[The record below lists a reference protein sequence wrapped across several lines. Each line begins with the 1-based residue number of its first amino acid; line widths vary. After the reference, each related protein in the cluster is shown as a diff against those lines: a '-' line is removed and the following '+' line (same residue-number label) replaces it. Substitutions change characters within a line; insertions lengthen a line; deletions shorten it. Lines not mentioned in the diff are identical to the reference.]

1 MTPPRPSHHLPPR
14 RAARATARFALAAM
28 LAACSGGRT
37 WTEAPPRLAD
47 TGLYADAATR
57 TVAVDAIPFEPQYP
71 LWTDG
76 AAKRRW
82 ISLPPGTA
90 VDARD
95 VDDWQFPVGT
105 RLWKQFT
112 FATGVETRFLA
123 RRADGSWLYA
133 SYVRTPDGRD
143 DVLAPA
149 TGVRQFCATANGR
162 SHDVPSHADCRLCHE
177 NGRSPV
183 LGFSALQ
190 LSGDRDPL
198 APNAVPPAA
207 GALDLA
213 GFVARGLVQ
222 NLPAAHRA
230 TPPRIAARTP
240 TERAALGYLH
250 GNCASCHNASGP
262 LERLDLRLDYPLA
275 AGGTAP
281 AIASTLGV
289 ASRFTRGGATQRV
302 AAGDPEHSVLFARV
316 TADDPVT
323 QMPPFGRHLVD
334 ATATNLIARWI
345 REDLAV
351 TGPSPS
357 QPLSSRQD

>member
-1 MTPPRPSHHLPPR
+1 MSPHHTQHATSR
-14 RAARATARFALAAM
+14 RANAWLVMAAL
-28 LAACSGGRT
+28 LGACSADRA
-37 WTEAPPRLAD
+37 WTEAPARLAD
-47 TGLYADAATR
+47 TGLYADAAAR
-57 TVAVDAIPFEPQYP
+57 TITADAVPFEPQYP

-82 ISLPPGTA
+82 ILLPRGTA
-90 VDARD
+90 VDASD

-112 FATGVETRFLA
+112 FASGVETRFML

-133 SYVRTPDGRD
+133 TYLRAADGD

-149 TGVRQFCATANGR
+149 NGVRQFCATANGR
-162 SHDVPSHADCRLCHE
+162 HHDLPSVADCRLCHE

-190 LSGDRDPL
+190 LSGDRDPF

-207 GALDLA
+207 GSMDLA
-213 GFVARGLVQ
+213 ALVARGLVQ
-222 NLPAAHRA
+222 NLPDVHHA

-250 GNCASCHNASGP
+250 GNCANCHNATGP
-262 LERLDLRLDYPLA
+262 LQRLGLRFDYPLA
-275 AGGTAP
+275 ANAPAP
-281 AIASTLGV
+281 AILSTLGV
-289 ASRFTRGGATQRV
+289 ASHFTRGRANQRI
-302 AAGDPEHSVLFARV
+302 APGDPEHSVVQLRL
-316 TADDPVT
+316 TADDPLT

-334 ATATNLIARWI
+334 TNASELVARWI
-345 REDLAV
+345 REDLA
-351 TGPSPS
+351 TTHPISPD
-357 QPLSSRQD
+357 LHITSRQN